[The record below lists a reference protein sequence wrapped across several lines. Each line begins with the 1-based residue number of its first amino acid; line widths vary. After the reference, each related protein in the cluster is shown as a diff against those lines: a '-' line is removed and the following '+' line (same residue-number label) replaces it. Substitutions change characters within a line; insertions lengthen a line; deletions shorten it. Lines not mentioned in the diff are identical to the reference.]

1 MSRSASLK
9 MVVPNVKIQRGIMKN
24 AENVDTAVI
33 VTDRSKFPPNITVH
47 ILDAPPPGEAPYI
60 FKEKLVK
67 KSFSTL
73 NHVKKVHSTLKIGSL
88 RFELRIFYSFDLK
101 TNFSIL
107 NNYFKQ
113 TS

>member
-73 NHVKKVHSTLKIGSL
+73 NHVKKSPFYTQNWIFKI
-88 RFELRIFYSFDLK
+88 RVA
-101 TNFSIL
+101 
-107 NNYFKQ
+107 YFLLV
-113 TS
+113 